1 MVPVGLALTRLRVL
15 PSVREMSR
23 FALLVVGLASGCG
36 TYSFVRPAHTL
47 PQGQVEGALGVAA
60 SSLEANTV
68 AHLAVGLGGGFE
80 VLAQNEVWNTFGE
93 LRYQLLKGGDVDL
106 TVGAGLGYAVTLI
119 SAIDTSDE
127 EYDSTEGGA
136 GMVSIA
142 AGHTWDKVSLTIG
155 HRSMFLDGG
164 YLAASTRA
172 SFRALLAGPL
182 GLLLEGGATVHAPLD
197 GIDAAI
203 TIPEAT
209 VGFFLGF

>member
-1 MVPVGLALTRLRVL
+1 
-15 PSVREMSR
+15 MSR
-23 FALLVVGLASGCG
+23 FALVVVGLASGCG

-47 PQGQVEGALGVAA
+47 PQGKVEGALGVAA
-60 SSLEANTV
+60 SSIEANTV

-80 VLAQNEVWNTFGE
+80 LLAQNEVWNTFGE
-93 LRYQLLKGGDVDL
+93 LRYQLVQGGDVDL

-119 SAIDTSDE
+119 SSIDTSDDD
-127 EYDSTEGGA
+127 YDSADGGA
-136 GMVSIA
+136 GMVSLA
-142 AGHTWDKVSLTIG
+142 VGHSWDKVSLTLG

-172 SFRALLAGPL
+172 SVRTLIAGPL
-182 GLLLEGGATVHAPLD
+182 GLLLEGGATVHASLD
-197 GIDAAI
+197 AIDAAI

>member
-1 MVPVGLALTRLRVL
+1 MVRGVL
-15 PSVREMSR
+15 V
-23 FALLVVGLASGCG
+23 VVGLASGCG

-47 PQGQVEGALGVAA
+47 PQGKVEGALGVAA
-60 SSLEANTV
+60 SSIEANTV

-80 VLAQNEVWNTFGE
+80 LLAQNEVWNTFGE
-93 LRYQLLKGGDVDL
+93 LRYQVVQGDVDL
-106 TVGAGLGYAVTLI
+106 TIGAGAGFAVTLI
-119 SAIDTSDE
+119 SALDTPNIDK
-127 EYDSTEGGA
+127 YDRTEGGA
-136 GMVSIA
+136 GMVSLA
-142 AGHTWDKVSLTIG
+142 VGHTWDQLSLTLG

-182 GLLLEGGATVHAPLD
+182 GLLLEGGATVHTSLD
-197 GIDAAI
+197 AFDAAI